1 LSEMVWRVRV
11 GGRLGPVFAAV
22 GLGLALGLL
31 TRKVISWAGGSNYRL
46 AIVACLILFIIGVV
60 VSGDARKVLLV
71 GLALTIPVNLS
82 FSPLGQPVVGN
93 PGGAAAGFVL
103 YLYDLSLLPLL
114 VIWLFDSLSG
124 KEPFIVTPVDV
135 VALLVIVWSVFS
147 MYNAPD
153 LGLSAAELLRM
164 LKLYLLARA
173 AMTYVKGQTMMR
185 WVLAALFVGL
195 IGQSLLTLLQYTR
208 GASFGLGDFTV
219 GDASVSGVRVSGT
232 IGWPNTLG
240 AYAAALTV
248 LAFSVWVCGA
258 SGVLGLLV
266 PIAFVAGL
274 APVILSFSRGAWFSL
289 MIALMICFGL
299 AVYARRTSFRRLVAV
314 GAGIVV
320 AVILV
325 LPFQDAIVQR
335 LSTLTASASQVVD
348 RLYLDQV
355 ALNMIR
361 HHALLGIGINNFV
374 AVMPGYDTTGVS
386 LYFLQPVHNWF
397 LFVAAETGL
406 PGLALRLLLLGL
418 LFWAGLRTA
427 RSADRFWAACGI
439 GLVGAFLVLCATN
452 LVDVHLS
459 TDVMQGLFWLLV
471 GMTLAAGRLAVMANE
486 REAGVAP
493 RVAPAGPAG
502 QGSLAFMRTP
512 DDLAGPF

>member
-1 LSEMVWRVRV
+1 MVWRARY
-11 GGRLGPVFAAV
+11 GGRLGQITAAM

-31 TRKVISWAGGSNYRL
+31 TSKVISWAGSSNYRL
-46 AIVACLILFIIGVV
+46 AIVACLILFIVGVV

-71 GLALTIPVNLS
+71 GVALTIPVNLS
-82 FSPLGQPVVGN
+82 FAPLGQPVLVN

-103 YLYDLSLLPLL
+103 YLYDLPLLLLL
-114 VIWLFDSLSG
+114 VIWLFDTLSG
-124 KEPFIVTPVDV
+124 KEPFFVTPVDL
-135 VALLVIVWSVFS
+135 VALLVIAWSVLS

-164 LKLYLLARA
+164 FKLYLLARA
-173 AMTYVKGQTMMR
+173 AMTYIKSRAMMR

-195 IGQSLLTLLQYTR
+195 MGQSLLALLQYTR
-208 GASFGLGDFTV
+208 GARFGLGDFTV
-219 GDASVSGVRVSGT
+219 GDTSVNGVRVSGT

-258 SGVLGLLV
+258 SGVLSLLV
-266 PIAFVAGL
+266 PIAFVTGL

-289 MIALMICFGL
+289 VIGLGVCFGL
-299 AVYARRTSFRRLVAV
+299 AVYARKTSFRRLVAV
-314 GAGIVV
+314 GAGLVV
-320 AVILV
+320 ALILV
-325 LPFQDAIVQR
+325 LPFQGAIVQR

-361 HHALLGIGINNFV
+361 QHPLLGIGINNFV
-374 AVMPGYDTTGVS
+374 AVMPRYDTTGVS

-406 PGLALRLLLLGL
+406 PGLALRLLLIGL
-418 LFWAGLRTA
+418 LLGAGLRTA
-427 RSADRFWAACGI
+427 RSADRFWAASGI
-439 GLVGAFLVLCATN
+439 GLVGAFLVLSGTN
-452 LVDVHLS
+452 LADVHLS

-471 GMTLAAGRLAVMANE
+471 GLTLAANRLGVGANA
-486 REAGVAP
+486 REAVVAP
-493 RVAPAGPAG
+493 HAAPAGQAR
-502 QGSLAFMRTP
+502 QGSLAFTRAH
-512 DDLAGPF
+512 DDPAGPF